1 MIEGRTIV
9 CIASSWD
16 YDPTSK
22 HQIMNLLAQRNHIVW
37 VNYHG
42 TRRPILSSADVK
54 AGLGVLKRIVRGVQP
69 VGPTFNQVTPLVF
82 PGARNRVLQ
91 RLHEHLLVSQ
101 IRRAIKRTVG
111 QTAQP
116 IQIWAFA
123 PDVPFLIGRFN
134 EEAFIYYCVD
144 DYTLFEGYDSKRIQA
159 SEDEMVR
166 RADLVVTTSEAL
178 LQCKSRLRK
187 DAELVRHGVDYDR
200 FASAWKQELPRP
212 KDLASIAGPIFG
224 FFGLIQFWID
234 TSLLELVAKL
244 RPKYSFVFIGD
255 CSIDVSHLACLPN
268 VHFLGRKKNHELPAY
283 CRAFDAGLMPFTQTA
298 MTDSVNPIKMYEYL
312 AAGLPVVSTPLPEAR
327 RFSDVIELTDTPE
340 AFAKACDTV
349 LAKDYAGR
357 REDISHMVKGESWRS
372 KVETLSQLVMRKD
385 EPNQLPVSKAVAE
398 VMGIESGVSVPTKT
412 VG

>member
-1 MIEGRTIV
+1 M
-9 CIASSWD
+9 
-16 YDPTSK
+16 K
-22 HQIMNLLAQRNHIVW
+22 LLAQRNHIVW

-42 TRRPILSSADVK
+42 TRRPVFSSADVK
-54 AGLGVLKRIVRGVQP
+54 AGMGVLKRIVRGVQP
-69 VGPTFNQVTPLVF
+69 VGPTFNQITPLVF
-82 PGARNRVLQ
+82 PGVRNRLLQ
-91 RLHEHLLVSQ
+91 RLHEHLLFSQ

-111 QTAQP
+111 HTAQP

-134 EEAFIYYCVD
+134 EEAFVYYCVD

-187 DAELVRHGVDYDR
+187 DVKLVRHGVDYDR

-212 KDLASIAGPIFG
+212 KELASVHGPIFG

-234 TSLLELVAKL
+234 TALIELVAKL

-255 CSIDVSHLACLPN
+255 CSIDVSHLSCLPN

-283 CRAFDAGLMPFTQTA
+283 CRAFDAALMPFTQTA

-312 AAGLPVVSTPLPEAR
+312 AAGLPIVSTPLPEAK
-327 RFSDVIELTDTPE
+327 RFSDVIELTASPE
-340 AFAKACDTV
+340 AFAKACDKV
-349 LAKDYAGR
+349 LADDYAGR
-357 REDISHMVKGESWRS
+357 REDISLMVKGESWVS
-372 KVETLSQLVMRKD
+372 KVETLSQLVLRKD
-385 EPNQLPVSKAVAE
+385 DANQLPVSKAVTDVLGAE
-398 VMGIESGVSVPTKT
+398 SSAPVPTNT
-412 VG
+412 VS

>member
-9 CIASSWD
+9 CVASAWD

-22 HQIMNLLAQRNHIVW
+22 HQIMKLLAQRNHIVW

-42 TRRPILSSADVK
+42 TRRPSLSSADFK
-54 AGLGVLKRIVRGVQP
+54 AGMGVLRRIMRGVQP

-82 PGARNRVLQ
+82 PGVRNRLLQ
-91 RLHEHLLVSQ
+91 RLHEHMLITQ

-111 QTAQP
+111 PTAQP

-123 PDVPFLIGRFN
+123 PDVPFLIGQFN

-144 DYTLFEGYDSKRIQA
+144 DYTLFEGYDSRRIQT

-166 RADLVVTTSEAL
+166 RADLVITTSEAL
-178 LQCKSRLRK
+178 LQCKSRLRD
-187 DAELVRHGVDYDR
+187 DAVLIRHGVDYDR

-212 KDLASIAGPIFG
+212 DDLASVSGPIFG

-234 TSLLELVAKL
+234 TALIELVAKL
-244 RPKYSFVFIGD
+244 RPQYSFVFIGD
-255 CSIDVSHLACLPN
+255 CSIDVSHLSCLPN
-268 VHFLGRKKNHELPAY
+268 VHFLGRKSNHQLPAY
-283 CRAFDAGLMPFTQTA
+283 CRAFDAALMPFTQTA

-312 AAGLPVVSTPLPEAR
+312 AAGLPIISTPLPEAR
-327 RFSDVIELTDTPE
+327 RFSDVIELTSSPE

-349 LAKDYAGR
+349 LANDYAGR
-357 REDISHMVKGESWRS
+357 REDISHLVKAESWRS
-372 KVETLSQLVMRKD
+372 KVESLSQLVLRKN
-385 EPNQLPVSKAVAE
+385 EPSQPPVSKAAKE
-398 VMGIESGVSVPTKT
+398 VLGTESKKTIPTNT
-412 VG
+412 MS